1 MFVIPRVR
9 NSDNPRPSPGD
20 AGLRLEAALP
30 GPGARLRPSQS
41 RGRSVQLR
49 AAGGNGPTAPSAV
62 KLLMENLWR
71 ESQVLPSKLECER
84 NLLEGDDRNEV
95 KQLFPDPRA
104 RCVSH
109 CDK

>member
-1 MFVIPRVR
+1 M
-9 NSDNPRPSPGD
+9 
-20 AGLRLEAALP
+20 
-30 GPGARLRPSQS
+30 
-41 RGRSVQLR
+41 
-49 AAGGNGPTAPSAV
+49 APSAV

-71 ESQVLPSKLECER
+71 ESRVLPSKLECER

-95 KQLFPDPRA
+95 KQLLPDPRT

>member
-1 MFVIPRVR
+1 M
-9 NSDNPRPSPGD
+9 
-20 AGLRLEAALP
+20 
-30 GPGARLRPSQS
+30 
-41 RGRSVQLR
+41 
-49 AAGGNGPTAPSAV
+49 APSAV

-104 RCVSH
+104 RVGFHLWKAGEQLWVVWVQRLGIPRCLSIWRNVEASTWLMQEEVLS
-109 CDK
+109 